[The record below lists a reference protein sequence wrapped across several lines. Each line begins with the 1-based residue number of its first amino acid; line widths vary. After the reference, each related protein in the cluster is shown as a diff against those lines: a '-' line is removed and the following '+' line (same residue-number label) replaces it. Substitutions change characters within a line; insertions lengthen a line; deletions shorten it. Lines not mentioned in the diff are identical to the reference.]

1 MSSLRHN
8 GDPQTAYLDAARAC
22 ILDVGWRRT
31 TLTEVARRAGVSRM
45 TIYRTWP
52 DMGAVLG
59 DLMTREWGE
68 VVAAAVVAA
77 DSSPATSPAVS
88 RGSRATVADRLVAI
102 VVATASALRDN
113 ELFVRIVELDP
124 ELLLP
129 YLLTRRGRSQ
139 QAIAELTAARIEE
152 GQAEGSIRAGEPVTM
167 ARALLLAVHG
177 FVLSLHTMVDDD
189 VTEEALDAELAHL
202 VRRAVTP

>member
-1 MSSLRHN
+1 MTSLRHN
-8 GDPQTAYLDAARAC
+8 GDPQAAYLDAARAC

-52 DMGAVLG
+52 DMAAVLG

-68 VVAAAVVAA
+68 VVATAVADDGAPDHA
-77 DSSPATSPAVS
+77 DSDSS
-88 RGSRATVADRLVAI
+88 ATVADHLVAI
-102 VVATASALRDN
+102 VVATVRALRDN
-113 ELFVRIVELDP
+113 ELFLRIVELDP

-139 QAIAELTAARIEE
+139 QAIAELTADRIVA
-152 GQAEGSIRAGEPVTM
+152 GQAEGSIRAGDPVTM
-167 ARALLLAVHG
+167 ARALLLAVQG
-177 FVLSLHTMVDDD
+177 FVLSTHTMVDDD

>member
-1 MSSLRHN
+1 MTSLRHN
-8 GDPQTAYLDAARAC
+8 SDPQAAYLDAARAC

-52 DMGAVLG
+52 DMAAVLA
-59 DLMTREWGE
+59 DLREWGE
-68 VVAAAVVAA
+68 VVAAAVADADGSLVA
-77 DSSPATSPAVS
+77 S
-88 RGSRATVADRLVAI
+88 RGSRATVADHLVAI
-102 VVATASALRDN
+102 VVATSRALRDN

-139 QAIAELTAARIEE
+139 QAIAELTAARIRE
-152 GQAEGSIRAGEPVTM
+152 GQAEGSIRDGDPVTM
-167 ARALLLAVHG
+167 ARALLLAAHG
-177 FVLSLHTMVDDD
+177 FVLSGHTMIDDD